1 MIKQSP
7 NKFALKTAI
16 KTINETRVSDREAQT
31 HLDLDSGKD
40 TKIKK
45 NQMENSVVEW
55 TENWTVNQTKI
66 GWKTGQITIWIGRY
80 ITR

>member
-1 MIKQSP
+1 
-7 NKFALKTAI
+7 
-16 KTINETRVSDREAQT
+16 
-31 HLDLDSGKD
+31 
-40 TKIKK
+40 
-45 NQMENSVVEW
+45 MENSVVKW

>member
-7 NKFALKTAI
+7 NKFALKTDI
-16 KTINETRVSDREAQT
+16 KTINETRVSGREDQT

-45 NQMENSVVEW
+45 N
-55 TENWTVNQTKI
+55 
-66 GWKTGQITIWIGRY
+66 
-80 ITR
+80 

>member
-31 HLDLDSGKD
+31 HLERHKNKKILDGK
-40 TKIKK
+40 
-45 NQMENSVVEW
+45 
-55 TENWTVNQTKI
+55 
-66 GWKTGQITIWIGRY
+66 
-80 ITR
+80 